1 MAEADFGFA
10 PGLHAG
16 IVGPDSIVDAFR
28 REYAPCEIRERTGRA
43 LEFVFGRLG
52 VSGADA
58 DDGSVWFGGRH
69 KSVAW
74 HVRVSSTTADPRVSI
89 ELVGAPRAFGR
100 SLVQGYIVE
109 PMISIVSAE
118 RGLAL
123 VPSAAVA
130 DERGV
135 TLILGRS
142 GAGKSTLMARLAA
155 TGRDVLGDD
164 QIFVDAAGRCT
175 AFPRRLRFYPDIETT
190 VPEAYARLPRDLQRR
205 LRARR
210 LMAAATRGYV
220 RPSLG
225 VDRSAIGG
233 RWVPGP
239 LPIARIVLME
249 RGEHAGEM
257 QDGSASVDD
266 ATVWAAGLLAAQR
279 DRLEFGRDPGWRA
292 RLLAATTSEEQIL
305 RTAFTGRAI
314 TRLVVPPG
322 RPASEAV
329 AAVAERLGFVV

>member
-28 REYAPCEIRERTGRA
+28 REYAPREIRDRTGRT
-43 LEFVFGRLG
+43 LEFLFGRRR
-52 VSGADA
+52 VSAAGADPVRFA
-58 DDGSVWFGGRH
+58 GRH

-74 HVRVSSTTADPRVSI
+74 HVSVSSAAADPRVAI
-89 ELVGAPRAFGR
+89 VLAGAPRAFAR
-100 SLVQGYIVE
+100 SLVQGYVVE

-118 RGLAL
+118 RGLAM

-130 DERGV
+130 DARGV

-164 QIFVDAAGRCT
+164 QLFIDADGRCT
-175 AFPRRLRFYPDIETT
+175 AFPRRLRFYPDIESTA
-190 VPEAYARLPRDLQRR
+190 PEAYARLPAAIQRR

-210 LMAAATRGYV
+210 LMASATRGYV
-220 RPSLG
+220 KPSLG

-239 LPIARIVLME
+239 LQIARIVLLE
-249 RGEHAGEM
+249 RGDHTGDLQGGA
-257 QDGSASVDD
+257 ANVDD
-266 ATVWAAGLLAAQR
+266 ATTWAAGLLVEQR
-279 DRLEFGRDPGWRA
+279 DHLQIGADRAWRERLQA
-292 RLLAATTSEEQIL
+292 AATSEIEIL
-305 RTAFTGRAI
+305 GTAFKGPAI
-314 TRLVVPPG
+314 ERLRVPVD

-329 AAVAERLGFVV
+329 AAVAERLGFAV

>member
-10 PGLHAG
+10 PDLRVG
-16 IVGPDSIVDAFR
+16 ILGPDSIVDAFR
-28 REYAPCEIRERTGRA
+28 REYAPLEILDRTGRT
-43 LEFVFGRLG
+43 LEFRFGRQR
-52 VSGADA
+52 VSSAGAA
-58 DDGSVWFGGRH
+58 GSVRFGARY

-74 HVRVSSTTADPRVSI
+74 QVSVSPAAAAPRVSI
-89 ELVGAPRAFGR
+89 ELAGAPRAFAR
-100 SLVQGYIVE
+100 SLVQGYVVE
-109 PMISIVSAE
+109 PMISIVAAE

-130 DERGV
+130 DARGV

-164 QIFVDAAGRCT
+164 QIFVDAAGQCR

-210 LMAAATRGYV
+210 LIAAATRGYV
-220 RPSLG
+220 KPSLG

-249 RGEHAGEM
+249 RGELAGEM
-257 QDGSASVDD
+257 RADAATADD
-266 ATVWAAGLLAAQR
+266 ARAWAAGLLAQQR
-279 DRLEFGRDPGWRA
+279 VRLEIGTDPAWQA
-292 RLLAATTSEEQIL
+292 RLLAAMTREGEIL
-305 RTAFTGRAI
+305 AAAFSGLTVQ
-314 TRLVVPPG
+314 RLVVPRD

-329 AAVAERLGFVV
+329 AAAAERLGFEA

>member
-28 REYAPCEIRERTGRA
+28 REYAPLEIQDRTGRT
-43 LEFVFGRLG
+43 LEFLFDRRVAAAGG
-52 VSGADA
+52 
-58 DDGSVWFGGRH
+58 DDGSVRFGGRH

-74 HVRVSSTTADPRVSI
+74 HVSVSSAAADPRVSI
-89 ELVGAPRAFGR
+89 ELAGAPRAFAR
-100 SLVQGYIVE
+100 SLVQGYVVE

-130 DERGV
+130 DARGV

-164 QIFVDAAGRCT
+164 QIFVDAAGRCS

-190 VPEAYARLPRDLQRR
+190 VPEAYSRLPRDLQRR
-205 LRARR
+205 LRVRR

-220 RPSLG
+220 KPSLG
-225 VDRSAIGG
+225 IDRSAIGG

-239 LPIARIVLME
+239 LPMARIVLME
-249 RGEHAGEM
+249 RGEPAG
-257 QDGSASVDD
+257 DVRADAATVDD
-266 ATVWAAGLLAAQR
+266 ATAWAAGLLAEQR
-279 DRLEFGRDPGWRA
+279 IRLRIGTDAAWRA
-292 RLLAATTSEEQIL
+292 RLLAATVREEEIL
-305 RTAFTGRAI
+305 ATAFSGHPI
-314 TRLVVPPG
+314 ERLVVPG
-322 RPASEAV
+322 DRPASDAV
-329 AAVAERLGFVV
+329 AAVAERLGFAL

>member
-28 REYAPCEIRERTGRA
+28 REYAPREILDRTGRT
-43 LEFVFGRLG
+43 LEFLFGRRG
-52 VSGADA
+52 DSAAGAD
-58 DDGSVWFGGRH
+58 DDPVTFGGRH

-74 HVRVSSTTADPRVSI
+74 QVRVSSATADPQVSI
-89 ELVGAPRAFGR
+89 ELAGAPRAFAR

-130 DERGV
+130 DARGV

-190 VPEAYARLPRDLQRR
+190 VPEAFSRLPTGPPATPSCPPVDRGGDTR
-205 LRARR
+205 LRQAVAGHRSIRHRR
-210 LMAAATRGYV
+210 AVGA
-220 RPSLG
+220 
-225 VDRSAIGG
+225 
-233 RWVPGP
+233 
-239 LPIARIVLME
+239 
-249 RGEHAGEM
+249 
-257 QDGSASVDD
+257 GSAP
-266 ATVWAAGLLAAQR
+266 
-279 DRLEFGRDPGWRA
+279 DRAYRPHGA
-292 RLLAATTSEEQIL
+292 R
-305 RTAFTGRAI
+305 
-314 TRLVVPPG
+314 
-322 RPASEAV
+322 
-329 AAVAERLGFVV
+329 